1 MFKILLYMDI
11 LAIIGAVTFSIGW
24 AWLAVTAFQKGGWI
38 WGIVV
43 ILFNWIGGLIFCIVH
58 KTGWLQYL
66 IFVIGALLFT
76 MGITSNKFFR

>member
-1 MFKILLYMDI
+1 MDI

-24 AWLAVTAFQKGGWI
+24 AWLAFTAYQKGGWI

-43 ILFNWIGGLIFCIVH
+43 IFFNWIGGLIFCIVH

-66 IFVIGALLFT
+66 IFIIGSLLF
-76 MGITSNKFFR
+76 MVGLQSERLLQLFN